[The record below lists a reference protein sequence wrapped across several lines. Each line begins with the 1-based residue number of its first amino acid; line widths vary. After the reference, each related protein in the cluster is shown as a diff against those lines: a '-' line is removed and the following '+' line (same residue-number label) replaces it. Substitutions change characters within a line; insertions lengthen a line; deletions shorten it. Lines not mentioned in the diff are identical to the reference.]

1 MQTSIPELPKPD
13 IGENIFR
20 NTLKKKEKKKKRVW
34 ALLTHG
40 VLGYLGSLVVA
51 ASAAKQSSAFR
62 EDMGRTKKA
71 DVSKRWK
78 CS

>member
-1 MQTSIPELPKPD
+1 M
-13 IGENIFR
+13 
-20 NTLKKKEKKKKRVW
+20 
-34 ALLTHG
+34 THG

>member
-1 MQTSIPELPKPD
+1 MSGKTFSE
-13 IGENIFR
+13 
-20 NTLKKKEKKKKRVW
+20 TLKKKKKKKKKGVW

-71 DVSKRWK
+71 DVSKRWN